1 MAIKKYKKVIFLV
14 EIIPVFLLILY
25 CAFALYNFESIKQV
39 CYTANN
45 ELTKEQ
51 ITQEKNDSPIQ
62 NKIDKNLF
70 EEIKSVPEKGYHI
83 YLKLDELKMYVF
95 NDQKLIKTYGV
106 SGGKPSTPSPL
117 GTWVITTKDT
127 WGEGF
132 GGHWMGFYVPWGMY
146 GIHGT
151 ITPWEI
157 GKYHASEG
165 CIRMNNNDLKELYK
179 IIPHGTTVCIE
190 QKNRPFR
197 SLKSGDIGSDVLEV
211 QKNLKKLGYFNGY
224 ANGEFGTFT
233 EEKVRRFQ
241 KDNKLYVSGIVN
253 KNTYEL
259 INKKVEEIQKVEK
272 KL

>member
-1 MAIKKYKKVIFLV
+1 MAVKKYKKVIFIV
-14 EIIPVFLLILY
+14 DIIPVFLLILY
-25 CAFALYNFESIKQV
+25 CVFALYNFKSIKHV
-39 CYTANN
+39 YYNTNS

-51 ITQEKNDSPIQ
+51 IIQDKNDSPTQIKIQ
-62 NKIDKNLF
+62 NNLF
-70 EEIKSVPEKGYHI
+70 EEIKNVPKKGQHI
-83 YLKLDELKMYVF
+83 YIKLDELKMYVF
-95 NDQKLIKTYGV
+95 NDQKLVRTYPV
-106 SGGKPSTPSPL
+106 SGGKPSSPSPL

-157 GKYHASEG
+157 GKYNASEG

-179 IIPHGTTVCIE
+179 IMPHGTTVYIE

-197 SLKSGDIGSDVLEV
+197 LLKSGDIGSDVLEV

-224 ANGEFGTFT
+224 PNGEFGSFL
-233 EEKVRRFQ
+233 EENVKRFQ

-253 KNTYEL
+253 KSTCEL
-259 INKKVEEIQKVEK
+259 NNKKVVEFQKVGHQ
-272 KL
+272 